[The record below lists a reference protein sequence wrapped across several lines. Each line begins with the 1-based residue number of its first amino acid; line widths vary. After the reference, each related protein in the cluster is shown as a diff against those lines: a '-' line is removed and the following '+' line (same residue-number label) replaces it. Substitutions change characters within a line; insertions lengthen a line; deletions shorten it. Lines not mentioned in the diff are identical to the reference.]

1 MLKNRKIFENLRKVQ
16 ENSEYF
22 GKIQKNSEKFRKNQK
37 YSEKFGKN
45 QKYSA
50 KKLQERKNYDRLII
64 IQDKMFIQAELLPK
78 I

>member
-22 GKIQKNSEKFRKNQK
+22 GKNQK
-37 YSEKFGKN
+37 CSEKFGKN